1 MLLKKKR
8 KKKLFKKMLS
18 KYPGLLAMLLQDMQL
33 AMRGGKKE
41 STESTEKYQDT
52 QIFRRL
58 LHFFSTDTSDST
70 RMWKGC
76 FFQ

>member
-1 MLLKKKR
+1 
-8 KKKLFKKMLS
+8 MLS
-18 KYPGLLAMLLQDMQL
+18 KYPGLLAVLLQDMQL
-33 AMRGGKKE
+33 AMRGGKK
-41 STESTEKYQDT
+41 ESTEKYQDT